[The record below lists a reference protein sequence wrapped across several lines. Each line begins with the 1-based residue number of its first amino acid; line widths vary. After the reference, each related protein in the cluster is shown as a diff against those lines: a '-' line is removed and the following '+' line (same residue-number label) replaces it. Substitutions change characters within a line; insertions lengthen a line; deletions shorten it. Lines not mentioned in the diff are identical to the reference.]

1 MMMLSMKPFTKK
13 LAEEHGKRMSE
24 KDRKMVREGN

>member
-13 LAEEHGKRMSE
+13 LAEEHGKRMAE
-24 KDRKMVREGN
+24 EGRKVI